1 MTIEPTPE
9 LAYSTDEENFSKDFS
24 DVLDELRDAS
34 EGVELIG
41 QTYWVGEKVQH
52 PASFYFKRSAER
64 IVETAAELAYDE
76 NEHAED
82 FTTDVKPEAM
92 AELQAFID
100 AWADKHVKVNFW
112 TVKNVRQ
119 MQITAEDLA
128 CITPPSPE
136 DKALHEKQQAR
147 AAAIAR
153 AKAAGLSEADIKLL
167 SK

>member
-1 MTIEPTPE
+1 MTTENTPE

-52 PASFYFKRSAER
+52 PASHYFKRAAER
-64 IVETAAELAYDE
+64 VVETAAELAYDE

-82 FTTDVKPEAM
+82 FTTDATPEAM
-92 AELQAFID
+92 AELQALID

-128 CITPPSPE
+128 
-136 DKALHEKQQAR
+136 
-147 AAAIAR
+147 
-153 AKAAGLSEADIKLL
+153 
-167 SK
+167 